1 MSFENLQMI
10 DVYPDGRRKG
20 GPRRTAPVSAGHT
33 HVQDEDAETC
43 KHADVAASPE
53 SCTLNTNYANAHS
66 SASLEA
72 GVTHGGGRGKTGR
85 TETGEEIAEL
95 LSRKVLCASLIYV

>member
-1 MSFENLQMI
+1 MSFKNLQMM

-33 HVQDEDAETC
+33 HVQDEDADTC

-53 SCTLNTNYANAHS
+53 SCALNTNYANAHS
-66 SASLEA
+66 SRSLEA
-72 GVTHGGGRGKTGR
+72 GVTHEGVKSVKQEGPRQ
-85 TETGEEIAEL
+85 E
-95 LSRKVLCASLIYV
+95 RK